1 MALDL
6 PYLRPVA
13 LVLVEVAT
21 TILAVGFT
29 LPSSKYIRMHGM
41 ILVAACTYFTV
52 QTTRGHVSNV
62 MVANVLAGNAMTYL
76 LRYLELALL
85 EKWSFD
91 DRGPTRMKSL
101 EKEQNNAIKLKK
113 ETLAYP
119 RQATAWQRLK
129 FGASVT
135 LNPRQLNT
143 PHQIRNVPT
152 WSKKDPQYVPSRGE
166 FLRRTAVKVLLSY
179 LIVDICTLGA
189 QPERNDVLFS
199 DEKVRFFARLD
210 SVSLQELLIRVSASL
225 ILWLN
230 IWCIFNI
237 LHGSL
242 MVFAV
247 GSGFT
252 SVKDWRPPFGSLS
265 EAYSVRRF
273 WGYVAPFGLYNSLR
287 QADGV
292 NRQARLT
299 DYLRIFWHQMF
310 RQTFGGPAR
319 FLVHDVL
326 QIPQN
331 TLWARYAK
339 IFATFFISGLLHLPA
354 DMVVGMAV
362 AESGAVQFFCIQA
375 FGMLFE
381 DCVQELYHRIRP
393 REQRSSRERTLARII
408 GYAWLCIF
416 LSWST
421 PVWTYPAIRRNRGDT
436 KDVILP
442 YSIMKPL
449 IDLGQGVKK
458 Q

>member
-1 MALDL
+1 MAL
-6 PYLRPVA
+6 YLQSLQPVA

-29 LPSSKYIRMHGM
+29 LPSSKLLRMFGL
-41 ILVAACTYFTV
+41 IIVAACTYLTV
-52 QTTRGHVSNV
+52 VTTTGHVSNV
-62 MVANVLAGNAMTYL
+62 MGANVLAGNAMTYL
-76 LRYLELALL
+76 LRYLELALF

-91 DRGPTRMKSL
+91 DRGPTRTKSL
-101 EKEQNNAIKLKK
+101 EKEQNDPTKLNN

-143 PHQIRNVPT
+143 PYQIKNVPT
-152 WSKKDPQYVPSRGE
+152 WSNKDPRYIPSRGE
-166 FLRRTAVKVLLSY
+166 FLQRTAVKVFLSY
-179 LIVDICTLGA
+179 LIVDICSLGA

-210 SVSLQELLIRVSASL
+210 SVGPQELLIRFSASL

-237 LHGSL
+237 LHGLL
-242 MVFAV
+242 MIIAV

-252 SVKDWRPPFGSLS
+252 SIKEWRPPFGSLA

-273 WGYVAPFGLYNSLR
+273 WGYVPPFTLYKSLR
-287 QADGV
+287 QALAG
-292 NRQARLT
+292 LT
-299 DYLRIFWHQMF
+299 DYLSIFWHQMY

-354 DMVVGMAV
+354 DMVVGMTV
-362 AESGAVQFFCIQA
+362 AESGAMQFFCTQA
-375 FGMLFE
+375 FAIFFE
-381 DCVQELYHRIRP
+381 DCVQELYHRIKP
-393 REQRSSRERTLARII
+393 REQRSSRERALARII
-408 GYAWLCIF
+408 GYVWLCIF

-449 IDLGQGVKK
+449 IELGQGVKK